1 MIERITEEELAGVRI
16 TRLADRPN
24 ENSRYGDSV
33 MSADALKAAFD
44 ALPLLIC
51 RKFNAL
57 IDALPLAEGSD
68 TDNIADLIA
77 TNLAAGH
84 SLSELF
90 REIGSGV
97 LAERISLG
105 AESVAEFA
113 ARTDADLSDTLV
125 GISYEPAAGVLTFT
139 RRSGEKVNV
148 DLPLERLVVGG
159 SVTEDAL
166 VFTLADGSELRVP
179 LERLATRLDAAI
191 RAAEDAAESVANADR
206 TVLHGSQRLVTSGAV
221 AAALEDLELSVEGG
235 IVLSDAERV
244 PLDMHTGSGKLGHY
258 DTAAYEITDTEVRIY
273 GMLTTDYDGF
283 MLPIATLSCKAG
295 QTYRIAAYGWGY
307 PYCSGGYERICAYLG
322 NACLGTTVE
331 VSDDGWDLPSEN
343 AQAIAFTVAEDC
355 AVTLFLEYFAGSG
368 TEALFEEGY
377 TISVDAILSG
387 YPLTLSHRCEY
398 RIEGYDMLELSLPA
412 VLPEDYISLLSFRSD
427 SLGTALSYDASIL
440 MSGQDCTADGRFI
453 PRENTLYD
461 ILFRYNG
468 RAVRGFVSGVRV

>member
-57 IDALPLAEGSD
+57 IDALPLAEGAD

-77 TNLAAGH
+77 TDLAAGH
-84 SLSELF
+84 SLAELF

-113 ARTDADLSDTLV
+113 ARTDAELSDTLV
-125 GISYEPAAGVLTFT
+125 DITYEPAAGVLSFT
-139 RRSGEKVNV
+139 RKSGENVNL

-159 SVTEDAL
+159 SVTDDAL
-166 VFTLADGSELRVP
+166 IFTLADGSQLRVP
-179 LERLATRLDAAI
+179 LERLVSRLDAAI
-191 RAAEDAAESVANADR
+191 RAAEDAAEGVANADR
-206 TVLHGSQRLVTSGAV
+206 TVLHGSERLVTSGAV

-235 IVLSDAERV
+235 IVLKDAERV
-244 PLDMHTGSGKLGHY
+244 TLDMHIGSGTLGLY
-258 DTAAYEITDTEVRIY
+258 DTASYEITDTEVRIF
-273 GMLTTDYDGF
+273 GTLSADYDGF
-283 MLPIATLSCKAG
+283 TLPFATLLCKAG
-295 QTYRIAAYGWGY
+295 QTYRVAAYGWGSGFS
-307 PYCSGGYERICAYLG
+307 SGGYERIGVYLG
-322 NACLGTTVE
+322 NACLGTTIE
-331 VSDDGWDLPSEN
+331 VSDDGMSQPSET
-343 AQAIAFTVAEDC
+343 AQAVAFTVAEDC
-355 AVTLFLEYFAGSG
+355 AVTLRLEYFAGSG
-368 TEALFEEGY
+368 TNADFGEGHTLY
-377 TISVDAILSG
+377 ADAVISG
-387 YPLTLSHRCEY
+387 YPLTLLHRCEY
-398 RIEGYDMLELSLPA
+398 RVSGYDMLTLSLPA
-412 VLPEDYISLLSFRSD
+412 VLPEDYISLLSFCSD
-427 SLGTALSYDASIL
+427 SLGTALSYDVSIL

-453 PRENTLYD
+453 PRANTLYD

-468 RAVRGFVSGVRV
+468 RAVRGFVSGVRI